1 MGRLYYGNTTDGIEI
16 PDREL
21 APGIVVLWGAQD
33 TEHARIHASDES
45 VDPAELERLGRE
57 DPPAGQHELHRA
69 LGAGVAPEQRAHHER
84 PPHPL
89 RPALCHG

>member
-21 APGIVVLWGAQD
+21 APGSVVLWGAQD

-45 VDPAELERLGRE
+45 VDPAELERMIASQVLL
-57 DPPAGQHELHRA
+57 LHRLA
-69 LGAGVAPEQRAHHER
+69 EAG
-84 PPHPL
+84 
-89 RPALCHG
+89 

>member
-21 APGIVVLWGAQD
+21 ARGIVVLWGAQD

-45 VDPAELERLGRE
+45 VDPAELERMIASQVLL
-57 DPPAGQHELHRA
+57 LHR
-69 LGAGVAPEQRAHHER
+69 LVEAG
-84 PPHPL
+84 
-89 RPALCHG
+89 